1 MKLLTAIIA
10 SGMLAFGTVAC
21 AKEEPKAPVKSEV
34 KTKEVCKDVIGKD
47 GKPVKGKD
55 GKVKQKC
62 KTIKVHKKYEG
73 TKVPEKK

>member
-1 MKLLTAIIA
+1 MKLLTAIIT
-10 SGMLAFGTVAC
+10 SGMLAFGSMAYAADATPA
-21 AKEEPKAPVKSEV
+21 KSEV

-62 KTIKVHKKYEG
+62 KTIKVHKKHEG

>member
-10 SGMLAFGTVAC
+10 SGMLAFGTVAHAAET
-21 AKEEPKAPVKSEV
+21 AKPEV
-34 KTKEVCKDVIGKD
+34 KTKEVCKDVVGKD

-62 KTIKVHKKYEG
+62 KTIKVHKKHEG